1 MSAVTPTDATTGPI
15 ADLSYR
21 GYDGPLNLHP
31 LRWLVI
37 AKMTAALAVK
47 KKAFWALAFFAFVP
61 WLLTGFGLY
70 LQSQVPSG
78 LAEVL
83 EQPLGQ
89 SFYQAHTWSL
99 FWIFLTTLL
108 TGASAIAGDN
118 RTNALQIYLSKP
130 VTKWDYLFG
139 KWMGLYAVLTALM
152 LAPTLL
158 LLGFC
163 AATYW
168 NHGFARDNPHLWL
181 QAIGSAFI
189 PGALY
194 ASLMLGV
201 SACFK
206 RPVLAGGI
214 FAGAYFGLGI
224 VTRLVALILWQSEQ
238 RDQSVTVRYLSVGG
252 MLDGIA
258 QHIFGTTPS
267 PPGMRRFMPEAMQDL
282 PRPELLWL
290 VLAAAILV
298 IGGLAVARMKIR
310 AVEVVKG

>member
-1 MSAVTPTDATTGPI
+1 MSVANPAEATPGPI

-21 GYDGPLNLHP
+21 GYDGPLRLHP

-37 AKMTAALAVK
+37 AKMTAALSIK
-47 KKAFWALAFFAFVP
+47 KKAFWVLAFLALVP
-61 WLLTGFGLY
+61 WLLTGFLLY
-70 LQSQVPSG
+70 LRSQAPSG
-78 LAEVL
+78 LAEAL
-83 EQPLGQ
+83 QEPLGQ
-89 SFYQAHTWSL
+89 SFYQAHIWSL

-108 TGASAIAGDN
+108 TGASSIAGDN

-130 VTKWDYLFG
+130 VSKWDYLAG
-139 KWMGLYAVLTALM
+139 KWMGLYAVLTTLM
-152 LAPTLL
+152 LVPTLIL
-158 LLGFC
+158 LLFC

-168 NHGFARDNPHLWL
+168 NQGFMRDYPYLWL
-181 QAIGSAFI
+181 QAIGSAFL

-201 SACFK
+201 SSCFK

-224 VTRLVALILWQSEQ
+224 VTRLIALILWQSN
-238 RDQSVTVRYLSVGG
+238 RHDDSVTVRYLSVGG
-252 MLDGIA
+252 MLDGLA
-258 QHIFGTTPS
+258 QHIFGTQPA
-267 PPGMRRFMPEAMQDL
+267 PPGMRRFMPQEMQNL

-290 VLAAAILV
+290 MIAAVVLV
-298 IGGLAVARMKIR
+298 IGGIAIARLKIR